1 MKIEWLDGQLA
12 FRQGP
17 RQLSS
22 HKSAKFQTLGYL
34 LEIPCDLSCAA
45 LSFNHNIPITLVMV
59 KGRFFQKVMAKCHSC
74 EPKIGSYT
82 FISCTYH

>member
-1 MKIEWLDGQLA
+1 MKIEWLDGQLV

-45 LSFNHNIPITLVMV
+45 LSFNQNIPITLIRKAQINPVFITEFTLLTYS
-59 KGRFFQKVMAKCHSC
+59 FFYPLIKCFTS
-74 EPKIGSYT
+74 
-82 FISCTYH
+82 

>member
-1 MKIEWLDGQLA
+1 MKNGRIV

-22 HKSAKFQTLGYL
+22 RKSAKFQTLGYL
-34 LEIPCDLSCAA
+34 LEIACDLSCAA

-59 KGRFFQKVMAKCHSC
+59 KGRFFQKVMAKFSDLSKCHSC
-74 EPKIGSYT
+74 EPKI
-82 FISCTYH
+82 